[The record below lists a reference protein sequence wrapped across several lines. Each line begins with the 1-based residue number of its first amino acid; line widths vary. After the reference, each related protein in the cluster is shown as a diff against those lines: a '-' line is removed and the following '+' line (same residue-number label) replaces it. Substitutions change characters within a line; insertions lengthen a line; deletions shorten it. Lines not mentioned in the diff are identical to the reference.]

1 MGERIGVDIVNTL
14 YDSAELIVSNYQNAG
29 DFDGF
34 KLDLMT
40 VFAID
45 APVDAEQF
53 RSMKAEK
60 LVDAVADAAF
70 MAFKRK
76 MDRLAEVA
84 NPVIRQVYENQGAQ
98 YEKILIPITDG
109 KRVYNIPVNLKEAY
123 ESESKEVIKAFEKS
137 ILLYTIDEGWK
148 ENLRELDELRHSV
161 QNATYEQKDPL
172 LIYKLESYNLFKKMV
187 EDINRKIA
195 AILMR
200 AQIPVPDPDQVR
212 RAEEQR
218 RQDMSRYQAQKQELG
233 ASGQRQAA
241 ERDTRERQVT
251 QPIHVEKTVGR
262 NDPCPCGSGKK
273 YKNCH
278 GREAN

>member
-109 KRVYNIPVNLKEAY
+109 KRVYNIPVNLKEA
-123 ESESKEVIKAFEKS
+123 
-137 ILLYTIDEGWK
+137 
-148 ENLRELDELRHSV
+148 
-161 QNATYEQKDPL
+161 
-172 LIYKLESYNLFKKMV
+172 
-187 EDINRKIA
+187 
-195 AILMR
+195 
-200 AQIPVPDPDQVR
+200 
-212 RAEEQR
+212 
-218 RQDMSRYQAQKQELG
+218 
-233 ASGQRQAA
+233 
-241 ERDTRERQVT
+241 
-251 QPIHVEKTVGR
+251 
-262 NDPCPCGSGKK
+262 
-273 YKNCH
+273 
-278 GREAN
+278 

>member
-1 MGERIGVDIVNTL
+1 M
-14 YDSAELIVSNYQNAG
+14 
-29 DFDGF
+29 
-34 KLDLMT
+34 
-40 VFAID
+40 
-45 APVDAEQF
+45 
-53 RSMKAEK
+53 
-60 LVDAVADAAF
+60 
-70 MAFKRK
+70 
-76 MDRLAEVA
+76 
-84 NPVIRQVYENQGAQ
+84 
-98 YEKILIPITDG
+98 
-109 KRVYNIPVNLKEAY
+109 
-123 ESESKEVIKAFEKS
+123 IKAFEKS